1 LQKSIVSIAKGVQA
15 QPMVEEAINLL
26 GGVEKL
32 IKPGSTVVLKPNAGH
47 LYGPQTSVN
56 TSPEMVKAVIK
67 VIRQAKPKKIILAES
82 ASIGADTFECLKVS
96 GIQQAAEEAGVDSII
111 DIKREKDLLYIP
123 IRDARTALTR
133 VLLPRF
139 LLEADHVI
147 NLPIFKSHV
156 SMVFTCAL
164 KNIKGLVQD
173 KVHHEMHRTNL
184 TDSIIDL
191 WSVARAD
198 LTIADMI
205 RPAEGFGP
213 HCTLPVDFGCVV
225 AGQDPVAVD
234 ATICRMVGLGVSK
247 IKYFQSTA
255 ERRFGYYDTKHIEI
269 RGKSIK
275 EVYKKLWLP
284 YIGGFDQ
291 WPEYHIYAENACS
304 SCQGLLAYTMEWLK
318 ALGEYD
324 KHAGTNIVVGSK
336 REMPPGL
343 DPEKT
348 ILVGDCNKKFRG
360 QGYFAQG
367 CPPAEP
373 YILFSMLEK
382 RDYLEDDEN
391 TRPKYDKMVAQFLNF
406 VVNKRKESQNK

>member
-1 LQKSIVSIAKGVQA
+1 MQKSVVSITKGEKA
-15 QPMVEEAINLL
+15 LPMVEESLSLL

-32 IKPGSTVVLKPNAGH
+32 IKPNSTIVLKPNAGH
-47 LYGPQTSVN
+47 CYGPETSVN
-56 TSPEMVKAVIK
+56 TSPEMVKAVINIMRK
-67 VIRQAKPKKIILAES
+67 ARPKKIILAES
-82 ASIGADTFECLKVS
+82 AAIGADTLECLKVS
-96 GIQQAAEEAGVDSII
+96 GIQQAAEEAGVDDII
-111 DIKREKDLLYIP
+111 DIKRDKDLISIP
-123 IRDARTALTR
+123 IRDARSALTR

-173 KVHHEMHRTNL
+173 KVHHEMHRTDL

-225 AGQDPVAVD
+225 AGHDPVAVD
-234 ATICRMVGLGVSK
+234 ATICRITGLNVDE
-247 IKYFQSTA
+247 IRYFQAAA
-255 ERRFGYYDTKHIEI
+255 ERRWGYSDMENIEI
-269 RGKSIK
+269 RGCSIQ
-275 EVYKKLWLP
+275 EVFKKLWLP
-284 YIGGFDQ
+284 YFGGFDQ
-291 WPEYHIYAENACS
+291 WPEYNIYSENACS
-304 SCQGLLAYTMEWLK
+304 SCQGLLAYSMECLK

-324 KHAGTNIVVGSK
+324 KQAGTNIVIGSK
-336 REMPPGL
+336 RELPDGL

-348 ILVGDCNKKFRG
+348 VFVGDCNKKFRG
-360 QGYFAQG
+360 QGYYASG

-373 YILFSMLEK
+373 YIIFSMLEK
-382 RDYLEDDEN
+382 RDYLEDDEF
-391 TRPKYDKMVAQFLNF
+391 TRPKYDKMVEQFHSYMI
-406 VVNKRKESQNK
+406 NKGKGS